1 VPWSTLEVRWFCPGP
16 LAEQGSVL
24 EEWFRSRSKHD
35 SGSAPASMAW
45 APAPP
50 AWRQDR
56 YLVVPGHD
64 DMGIKWREGRL
75 EIKAREGAL
84 GDRVFAPGIEGRCE
98 RWLKW
103 SYAGAAIERR
113 FGGLFR
119 DRAAHGVITVE
130 KQRLQRHLRLD
141 PSGVVVEVGP
151 GDQRE
156 RGIDV
161 ELAQVHVAGTS
172 RALHWSLAFEAFPSD
187 APSERFVQVVG
198 CFLEGCPA
206 LPLSAERSMSYPRWL
221 LDFDQSGGS
230 LRPRGGPPSSG

>member
-16 LAEQGSVL
+16 LAEN
-24 EEWFRSRSKHD
+24 
-35 SGSAPASMAW
+35 GSALEDWLRSHPKYDGSGAPAAIAW

-50 AWRQDR
+50 ASRQDR

-75 EIKAREGAL
+75 EIKGREAVL
-84 GDRVFAPGIEGRCE
+84 GHQWFAPGIEGWCE

-103 SYAGAAIERR
+103 SYAGEAIERR

-119 DRAAHGVITVE
+119 DRAANGIVTVE
-130 KQRLQRHLRLD
+130 KRRLQRHLRLD
-141 PSGVVVEVGP
+141 PSGVVVEVSP

-161 ELAQVHVAGTS
+161 ELAQVRIAG
-172 RALHWSLAFEAFPSD
+172 RPGELHWSLAFEAFPSD
-187 APSERFVQVVG
+187 AASERFAQVVRF
-198 CFLEGCPA
+198 FLEGCPA
-206 LPLSAERSMSYPRWL
+206 LPLSADRSMSYPRWL
-221 LDFDQSGGS
+221 LDFDRSGGS
-230 LRPRGGPPSSG
+230 SG